1 MASQKC
7 VDLVGLLKVGIKY
20 LGWTQKDLLS
30 ASHERRAGPDTPS
43 VLVRV
48 PA

>member
-7 VDLVGLLKVGIKY
+7 VDLVGLLKAGIKY
-20 LGWTQKDLLS
+20 LSWTQKDLLS
-30 ASHERRAGPDTPS
+30 ASHERRAGPDTP
-43 VLVRV
+43 LAPVRV